1 MFMLLTSLSLRYI
14 LATLISLTA
23 LGLQNLFWEH
33 LNPMIWI
40 LLYPAVFF
48 ASFVGGLGPGLFAT
62 FFCAASAYHLF
73 WSNEPGFQLT
83 GQGVF
88 QVVVFIVSGGMYSVF
103 NNHLRKT
110 REQLAHSLAV
120 RDEFLSIASHELKTP
135 ITTLVLQ
142 MEISR
147 MRIQQQA
154 SHLWP
159 TLEKYFA
166 KSKDQ
171 ADKLVTLI
179 DELLN
184 VTRIS
189 SGRLVLNKERFD
201 LNFLTQE
208 VVERFAEPYRL
219 SGIALEFERPDKA
232 AWIEADRGKIGQV
245 LTNLL
250 SNAQKYGNGRPV
262 AVRLTTSEERARV
275 EVIDHGM
282 GIAKDKQDKI
292 FERFERAVSSRQISG
307 LGLGL
312 YISSSIVRD
321 HGGTISVESELGQGS
336 IFSFE
341 LPLAN

>member
-1 MFMLLTSLSLRYI
+1 MFMLESNILIRYI
-14 LATLISLTA
+14 LATLISMTA
-23 LGLQNLFWEH
+23 LGLQNLFWEV

-62 FFCAASAYHLF
+62 FLCAASAYHLF

-88 QVVVFIVSGGMYSVF
+88 QLVVFVVSGGMYSFF
-103 NNHLRKT
+103 NNHLRTT
-110 REQLAHSLAV
+110 RERLAQSLAA

-147 MRIQQQA
+147 MRVQQQA
-154 SHLWP
+154 AHLWP
-159 TLEKYFA
+159 SLERYFT

-171 ADKLVTLI
+171 ADKLTALI

-184 VTRIS
+184 VTRIA

-201 LNFLTQE
+201 LTFLASE
-208 VVERFAEPYRL
+208 VVERFTEPYRL
-219 SGIALEFERPDKA
+219 SGISLHFTPLKTI
-232 AWIEADRGKIGQV
+232 WVHADRGKIGQV
-245 LTNLL
+245 FTNLL
-250 SNAQKYGNGRPV
+250 SNAQKYGNGKPV
-262 AVRLTTSEERARV
+262 SVHVTTIEGRARI
-275 EVIDHGM
+275 EVIDQGM

-312 YISSSIVRD
+312 FISSSIVRD
-321 HGGTISVESELGQGS
+321 HGGTIAVKSDMGRGS
-336 IFSFE
+336 TFTVE
-341 LPLAN
+341 LPLAD